1 MRKSMIITQC
11 GECKDR
17 SLSLTSWMF
26 EEGRGRLP
34 GGGDVKDPISEAEHH
49 VGTEECGEEVG
60 GWSRGEAGTA
70 LRAPA
75 YDSPLKVFQ
84 EAEDQVRFAF

>member
-26 EEGRGRLP
+26 EEGQGRLP

-49 VGTEECGEEVG
+49 AGTEECGERWG
-60 GWSRGEAGTA
+60 GGIGERLGQHSGLLLMTV
-70 LRAPA
+70 L
-75 YDSPLKVFQ
+75 
-84 EAEDQVRFAF
+84 